1 MALFNELK
9 RRKVFRVTSLYAVT
23 AWGASM
29 GAAELFPTF
38 GLPDESVR
46 WFVIASLGLLPI
58 VALLAWLYELT
69 PGGIER
75 DPADRDLSKTSDS
88 TTRIAPQR
96 KPVELV
102 VTWRGRRWTFQNTF
116 IIGRDDSC
124 ELLLNDPK
132 ISRRHVRVIAKKG
145 TWYVED
151 LGSSNG
157 TSVNGELIS
166 RIELPAKAFIL
177 LYDGADAIQLEASTS
192 SGVTTVLAGPPKIT

>member
-46 WFVIASLGLLPI
+46 WFVIGALGLLPI

-75 DPADRDLSKTSDS
+75 DPIDRAIEGTQ
-88 TTRIAPQR
+88 A
-96 KPVELV
+96 EMV
-102 VTWRGRRWTFQNTF
+102 VMWRDKRWTFQRTF
-116 IIGRDDSC
+116 TIGRDEAC
-124 ELLLNDPK
+124 ELHLQDPK
-132 ISRRHVRVIAKKG
+132 ISRRHARVVAQHG

-157 TSVNGELIS
+157 TSVDGERVTRATLTNTALIT
-166 RIELPAKAFIL
+166 
-177 LYDGADAIQLEASTS
+177 LYDGGDGIRLNISAANGETTILTGAPGRADA
-192 SGVTTVLAGPPKIT
+192 